1 MQKNPQKM
9 KKNKKTKAKTKK
21 TNIKDNGLSKRTDK
35 SDTSM
40 CSLEAYNNTLAVFE
54 KSKSHQIVIG
64 ILHNMTYHRM

>member
-1 MQKNPQKM
+1 MQSKKIIINEKT
-9 KKNKKTKAKTKK
+9 KNKNKNKK